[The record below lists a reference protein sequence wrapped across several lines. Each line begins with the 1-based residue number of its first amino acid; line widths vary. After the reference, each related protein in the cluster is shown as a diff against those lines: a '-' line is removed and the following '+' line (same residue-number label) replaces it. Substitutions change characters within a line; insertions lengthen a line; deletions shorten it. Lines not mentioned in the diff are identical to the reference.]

1 MSYLSQMCSLTVQQF
16 VTPAV
21 GIAAA
26 LVIIRGFS
34 KKGSPTVGNFWVD
47 VTRALLYVLTP
58 IAIVG
63 GLIFVGQGAVDTL
76 GGPVNVH
83 NALNG
88 VSQTIALGPVG
99 FMEAI
104 KQLGTNGGGFFNIN
118 SAHPFENPTGLTNLL
133 SIVLLL
139 CIPVALTYVFGK
151 MVGAL
156 RQGVAVLAAMTIIF
170 GCLGRLRSGR
180 RAPGQPRRAGGR
192 PHPPADREH
201 HGQGGSLRRAELGTV
216 RRSVDRRPLPDRPT
230 RPTTPSHPIGG
241 GALLTGMMFGEVTP
255 GGVGSGMYTI
265 LIYAIIA
272 VFIGG
277 LMVGRTPEYLGK
289 KIQATEVKLAGLGT
303 IVMPI
308 TVLVVTGLAVSLH
321 AGQIAPEN
329 GGPHGFS
336 EILYALTSQGNNN
349 GSAFGGLTGNTPFY
363 NILGGI
369 DMLIGR
375 FGIMIP
381 AIALGGVLAAKN
393 VVSAGAGTFRSDNPM
408 FVGLLIGVIIIVG
421 GLTFFPAVSLGPIV
435 EQLSHGKF
443 F

>member
-1 MSYLSQMCSLTVQQF
+1 M
-16 VTPAV
+16 
-21 GIAAA
+21 
-26 LVIIRGFS
+26 VILF
-34 KKGSPTVGNFWVD
+34 
-47 VTRALLYVLTP
+47 
-58 IAIVG
+58 
-63 GLIFVGQGAVDTL
+63 GAWTATASVAEHQ
-76 GGPVNVH
+76 P
-83 NALNG
+83 
-88 VSQTIALGPVG
+88 
-99 FMEAI
+99 
-104 KQLGTNGGGFFNIN
+104 N
-118 SAHPFENPTGLTNLL
+118 SAVQAAGQTYQPNGNTTGKEVRFGVP
-133 SIVLLL
+133 SS
-139 CIPVALTYVFGK
+139 ALF
-151 MVGAL
+151 
-156 RQGVAVLAAMTIIF
+156 GVASTQT
-170 GCLGRLRSGR
+170 ST
-180 RAPGQPRRAGGR
+180 
-192 PHPPADREH
+192 
-201 HGQGGSLRRAELGTV
+201 GSANSAYDSFT
-216 RRSVDRRPLPDRPT
+216 
-230 RPTTPSHPIGG
+230 PIGG
-241 GALLTGMMFGEVTP
+241 GALLTGMMIGEVTP
-255 GGVGSGMYTI
+255 GGVGSGLYTI

-303 IVMPI
+303 LVMPI
-308 TVLVVTGLAVSLH
+308 TVLVVTGLAVAVHS
-321 AGQIAPEN
+321 GQVGPEN
-329 GGPHGFS
+329 AGPHGFS

-363 NILGGI
+363 NILGGM